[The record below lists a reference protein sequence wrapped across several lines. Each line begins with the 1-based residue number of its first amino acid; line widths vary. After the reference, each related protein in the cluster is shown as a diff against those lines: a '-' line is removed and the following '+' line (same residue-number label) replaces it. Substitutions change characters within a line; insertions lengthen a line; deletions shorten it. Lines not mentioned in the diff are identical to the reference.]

1 MTQVRFNQPVQ
12 KTVNTIFDELLNEIP
27 AFWGRDM
34 KGENNFPAANVA
46 ETPDAFHVELM
57 VPGRNKEDF
66 KIEIDKGI
74 LTISYEKKA
83 ETAQAED
90 VKKVRTE
97 FNISSFKRSFTLNDN
112 VNVDGIQAKYENG
125 LLKMLLPKQ
134 TVKEPAKSINIQ

>member
-1 MTQVRFNQPVQ
+1 MTQVRFNQPAQ
-12 KTVNTIFDELLNEIP
+12 KTVNNIFDELFNEFP

-34 KGENNFPAANVA
+34 KGEGNFPAANII
-46 ETPDAFHVELM
+46 ETADAFHVELM

-66 KIEIDKGI
+66 KIDVDKGI

-83 ETAQAED
+83 DTATTD
-90 VKKVRTE
+90 DTKKVRTE
-97 FNISSFKRSFTLNDN
+97 FNISSFKRSFTLNDK

-134 TVKEPAKSINIQ
+134 TVKEPAKLINIQ

>member
-1 MTQVRFNQPVQ
+1 MTQARFNQPGQ
-12 KTVNTIFDELLNEIP
+12 KTVNTIFDELFNEFP

-34 KGENNFPAANVA
+34 KGDGNFPAANVV

-66 KIEIDKGI
+66 KIAVDKGI

-83 ETAQAED
+83 EATTTED
-90 VKKVRTE
+90 AKKVRTE
-97 FNISSFKRSFTLNDN
+97 FNISSFKRSFTLNDK
-112 VNVDGIQAKYENG
+112 VTIDGIQAKYENG